1 MPAGS
6 PRTEGCALK
15 ALPRGLL
22 LLSVVLGCSHPAP
35 PGKTAAA
42 PPPAA
47 TAADDEDLAAIAA
60 GGEGGTGD
68 ETNTPSAHAGEE
80 PETVEDEGAE
90 QPGTEPSPE
99 LVVRKHP
106 LDDWSSERIHAAV
119 KSDLGSL
126 GSISIGSPN
135 AGALVNGKRAEASE
149 LLELVDAAHAFGT
162 EETLAYLTTA
172 IRRVHEQFANTPPLS
187 LGHISAARGGPIR
200 PHVSHQAG
208 RDVDIS
214 FYYAHGARWYARA
227 TEANL
232 DLPRT
237 WGFVRALVTETDVE
251 MILVDHEI
259 QGYLRR
265 YAASQGEDAEWLAGL
280 FQGPGA
286 SRPIFRHAPGHAT
299 HLHVRFFN
307 PIAQETARRAHAALV
322 DEHVIPELTTFIR
335 HRAKRGDTLA
345 KIAKKYSVSVAAI
358 RELNGLRNN
367 RIREQRE
374 YRIPVRAKAPPA
386 ASAPLRFPPRR
397 LPPAARVAGP

>member
-1 MPAGS
+1 M
-6 PRTEGCALK
+6 K
-15 ALPRGLL
+15 ALPWGLL
-22 LLSVVLGCSHPAP
+22 LLLFVVVGCSRPAP
-35 PGKTAAA
+35 PGKPAAA
-42 PPPAA
+42 PAPAA
-47 TAADDEDLAAIAA
+47 AENDEDLAAVAA
-60 GGEGGTGD
+60 GGEGPGPSAETGA
-68 ETNTPSAHAGEE
+68 SAHAGEE

-90 QPGTEPSPE
+90 QPSTEPGPE
-99 LVVRKHP
+99 LAARKHP
-106 LDDWSSERIHAAV
+106 LDDWSNERIHTAV
-119 KSDLGSL
+119 KSDLASL

-135 AGALVNGKRAEASE
+135 SGALLNGKRPEANE
-149 LLELVDAAHAFGT
+149 LIELVDAAHAFGT
-162 EETLAYLTTA
+162 EETVAYLTTA
-172 IRRVHEQFANTPPLS
+172 IRRVHEQFADTPPLS

-200 PHVSHQAG
+200 PHVSHQSG

-280 FQGPGA
+280 FQGAGA
-286 SRPIFRHAPGHAT
+286 TRPILRHAPGHAT
-299 HLHVRFFN
+299 HLHIRFFN
-307 PIAQETARRAHAALV
+307 PVAQETARRAHAALV
-322 DEHVIPELTTFIR
+322 DEHVIPELTSFIR

-345 KIAKKYSVSVAAI
+345 KIAKKYGVSVAAI
-358 RELNGLRNN
+358 REVNGLRNN

-374 YRIPVRAKAPPA
+374 YRIPIRAKAPPA
-386 ASAPLRFPPRR
+386 ASAPLRFPARR